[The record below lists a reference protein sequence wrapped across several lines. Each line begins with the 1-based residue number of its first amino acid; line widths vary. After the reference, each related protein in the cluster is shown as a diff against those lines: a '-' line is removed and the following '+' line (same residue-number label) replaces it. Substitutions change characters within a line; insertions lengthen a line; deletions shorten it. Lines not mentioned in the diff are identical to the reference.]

1 MIAMAV
7 KGKRFT
13 QKETKKKRLSDF
25 FEKLFYINS
34 VIGAG
39 ANPF

>member
-1 MIAMAV
+1 MIVMAG

-25 FEKLFYINS
+25 FEKPFYINS

-39 ANPF
+39 VNPF